1 MNQKML
7 QDLNHEQADA
17 VTSIN
22 GPVLLIAG
30 PGSGKTRVIT
40 HRIAHLV
47 KSQKVNP
54 YRITAMTFTNKA
66 ARELKDRL
74 ATILD
79 NTMPEIA
86 AGTFHSF
93 CAKFLRIEGQRINLS
108 SEFVIYDDG
117 DQIEQTK
124 VAMEE
129 LQIDQ
134 KQFPPRSILSSISNA
149 KSQLIPS
156 SEYKSN
162 ANDYFQEVVGRV
174 YEQYE
179 RFMSLNSALDFDDLL
194 IKTHFILSEDKE
206 ISEKYSE
213 RFLHVMVDEFQDT
226 NVAQYE
232 IAKLLVA
239 KHRNFCAVGDP
250 DQSIYS
256 WRNADIRN
264 ILSFQTDFPD
274 AKVIPLVQNY
284 RSSSTILEAAQHLIS
299 ANDQRVEK
307 DLWTSNKPGE
317 LITIE
322 EAFTDIEEAE
332 SVLNHIKSLTT
343 TQRYSNSDIA
353 IMYRV
358 NSQSRLLEESCRRHG
373 VPYQLIGGQKFYQR
387 QEIKDLVSYLRTIA
401 NPYDDIS
408 LMRIINTPP
417 RGIGKKTF
425 DDISLVARDEQ
436 LPLFF
441 AIGKM
446 LELQKSNGIELNTR
460 SIKALSNFYDTISK
474 LSEILNSDTHQSLGD
489 LINSI
494 LDLTNYRQIL
504 QSSKDIR
511 DKERLENLDE
521 FLNSASDYQG
531 NSLRESLSEFLET
544 ISLISDID
552 KMEDE
557 SSAITLITLHQ
568 SKGLEFPVVFII
580 GMEEGLLPHI
590 RSMEDPEQIEEERR
604 LCYVGLTRAKEK
616 LFLMRAFRRGYKGL
630 GLPTLPSR
638 FLNDLPT
645 KLIHTPKNLPKYF
658 NKQKTNNLTK
668 NKAISSEVKASGSG
682 FMTGDKV
689 NHPEFGAGIVMNC
702 KQIRSDFEI
711 TVAFKEGAGIKRLIA
726 SAANLKKI

>member
-1 MNQKML
+1 ML
-7 QDLNHEQADA
+7 QGLNHEQADA

-93 CAKFLRIEGQRINLS
+93 CAKFLRIEGQRIKLS

-194 IKTHFILSEDKE
+194 IKTHFILSEDQE

-307 DLWTSNKPGE
+307 DLWT
-317 LITIE
+317 
-322 EAFTDIEEAE
+322 
-332 SVLNHIKSLTT
+332 
-343 TQRYSNSDIA
+343 
-353 IMYRV
+353 
-358 NSQSRLLEESCRRHG
+358 
-373 VPYQLIGGQKFYQR
+373 
-387 QEIKDLVSYLRTIA
+387 
-401 NPYDDIS
+401 
-408 LMRIINTPP
+408 
-417 RGIGKKTF
+417 
-425 DDISLVARDEQ
+425 
-436 LPLFF
+436 
-441 AIGKM
+441 
-446 LELQKSNGIELNTR
+446 
-460 SIKALSNFYDTISK
+460 
-474 LSEILNSDTHQSLGD
+474 
-489 LINSI
+489 
-494 LDLTNYRQIL
+494 
-504 QSSKDIR
+504 
-511 DKERLENLDE
+511 
-521 FLNSASDYQG
+521 
-531 NSLRESLSEFLET
+531 
-544 ISLISDID
+544 
-552 KMEDE
+552 
-557 SSAITLITLHQ
+557 
-568 SKGLEFPVVFII
+568 
-580 GMEEGLLPHI
+580 
-590 RSMEDPEQIEEERR
+590 
-604 LCYVGLTRAKEK
+604 
-616 LFLMRAFRRGYKGL
+616 
-630 GLPTLPSR
+630 
-638 FLNDLPT
+638 
-645 KLIHTPKNLPKYF
+645 
-658 NKQKTNNLTK
+658 
-668 NKAISSEVKASGSG
+668 
-682 FMTGDKV
+682 
-689 NHPEFGAGIVMNC
+689 
-702 KQIRSDFEI
+702 
-711 TVAFKEGAGIKRLIA
+711 
-726 SAANLKKI
+726 

>member
-47 KSQKVNP
+47 KSQKINP

-74 ATILD
+74 NLILD
-79 NTMPEIA
+79 DSVPEIS

-93 CAKFLRIEGQRINLS
+93 CAKFLRIEGQRIKLS
-108 SEFVIYDDG
+108 SEFVIYDDA

-134 KQFPPRSILSSISNA
+134 KQFPPRSILSNISNA

-162 ANDYFQEVVGRV
+162 ANDYFQEIVSRV

-179 RFMSLNSALDFDDLL
+179 MFMSLNSALDFDDLL
-194 IKTHFILSEDKE
+194 IKTHYILNEDQE

-284 RSSSTILEAAQHLIS
+284 RSSATILEAAQHLIS

-307 DLWTSNKPGE
+307 DLWTTNKQGE
-317 LITIE
+317 PITVE

-332 SVLNHIKSLTT
+332 SVLNHIKSLTNN
-343 TQRYSNSDIA
+343 QHYSNSDIA

-387 QEIKDLVSYLRTIA
+387 QEIKDVVSYLRTIA

-425 DDISLVARDEQ
+425 DDISLVAKNEQ

-441 AIGKM
+441 AIGRI
-446 LELQKSNGIELNTR
+446 LELQKSKQIEFTSR
-460 SIKALSNFYDTISK
+460 SINALSNFYETISK

-511 DKERLENLDE
+511 DNERLENLDE
-521 FLNSASDYQG
+521 FLNSASDYQSH
-531 NSLRESLSEFLET
+531 SLRESLSEFLET
-544 ISLISDID
+544 ISLVSDID

-590 RSMEDPEQIEEERR
+590 RSMEDPEQIQEERR
-604 LCYVGLTRAKEK
+604 LAYVGFTRAKEK

-638 FLNDLPT
+638 FLTDLPE
-645 KLIHTPKNLPKYF
+645 KLIHTPKSLPKYF
-658 NKQKTNNLTK
+658 DKITTK
-668 NKAISSEVKASGSG
+668 NSNKTKFQNLEVRASGSG

-689 NHPEFGAGIVMNC
+689 NHPDFGSGIVMNC
-702 KQIRSDFEI
+702 KEIRSDFEI
-711 TVAFKEGAGIKRLIA
+711 TIAFKDGAGIKRLIA
-726 SAANLKKI
+726 SVANLKKI

>member
-7 QDLNHEQADA
+7 QDLNQEQTEA
-17 VTSIN
+17 VTSIH

-66 ARELKDRL
+66 ARELRDRL
-74 ATILD
+74 NRILGD
-79 NTMPEIA
+79 LVPEIS

-93 CAKFLRIEGQRINLS
+93 CAKFLRIEGGRIKLNP
-108 SEFVIYDDG
+108 EFVIYDDA

-124 VAMEE
+124 AAMEN

-134 KQFPPRSILSSISNA
+134 KQFAPRTILSSISNA

-156 SEYKSN
+156 SGYKSA
-162 ANDYFQEVVGRV
+162 ANDYFQEIVGRV

-179 RFMSLNSALDFDDLL
+179 ILMNSNSALDFDDLL
-194 IKTHFILSEDKE
+194 VKVHFILNEDQE
-206 ISEKYSE
+206 IFEKYSE

-226 NVAQYE
+226 NIAQYE

-264 ILSFQTDFPD
+264 ILSFQNDFPD
-274 AKVIPLVQNY
+274 AKIIPLVQNY
-284 RSSSTILEAAQHLIS
+284 RSSATILEAAQHLIS

-307 DLWTSNKPGE
+307 DLWTTNKQGDP
-317 LITIE
+317 IIVE
-322 EAFTDIEEAE
+322 EAYTDTEEAA
-332 SVLNHIKSLTT
+332 SVLDHIKSLTT
-343 TQRYSNSDIA
+343 NQQYSNSDIA

-358 NSQSRLLEESCRRHG
+358 NSQSRLLEEACRRNG

-387 QEIKDLVSYLRTIA
+387 QEIKDIISYLRTIA
-401 NPYDDIS
+401 NPYDNIS

-425 DDISLVARDEQ
+425 DDISLVAKNEQ
-436 LPLFF
+436 LPLLF
-441 AIGKM
+441 AVGRI
-446 LELQKSNGIELNTR
+446 LELQKSGDFQFNSR
-460 SIKALSNFYDTISK
+460 SINALSNFYETITQ
-474 LSEILNSDTHQSLGD
+474 LTDILNSDTYKSLGD

-504 QSSKDIR
+504 QSSKNIR
-511 DKERLENLDE
+511 DNERLENLDE
-521 FLNSASDYQG
+521 FLNSASDYQSH
-531 NSLRESLSEFLET
+531 SLRESLAEFLET

-590 RSMEDPEQIEEERR
+590 RSMESPDQIEEERR
-604 LCYVGLTRAKEK
+604 LAYVGFTRAKEK

-630 GLPTLPSR
+630 GIPTLPSR
-638 FLNDLPT
+638 FINDLPT
-645 KLIHTPKNLPKYF
+645 KLIQTQKNRPKYLGKI
-658 NKQKTNNLTK
+658 NSPNIHK
-668 NKAISSEVKASGSG
+668 NKPRNSGMRASG

-689 NHPEFGAGIVMNC
+689 SHPDFGAGIVLNC
-702 KQIRSDFEI
+702 KEIKSDFEI
-711 TVAFKEGAGIKRLIA
+711 TVAFKNKAGIKRLIA
-726 SAANLKKI
+726 SIANLKKV

>member
-93 CAKFLRIEGQRINLS
+93 CAKFLRIEGQRIKLS

-194 IKTHFILSEDKE
+194 IKTHFILSEDQE

-446 LELQKSNGIELNTR
+446 LKLQKSNGSELNSR

-521 FLNSASDYQG
+521 FLNSASDYKG
-531 NSLRESLSEFLET
+531 PSLRESLSEFLET

-580 GMEEGLLPHI
+580 CLLYT
-590 RSMEDPEQIEEERR
+590 S
-604 LCYVGLTRAKEK
+604 
-616 LFLMRAFRRGYKGL
+616 
-630 GLPTLPSR
+630 PSPR
-638 FLNDLPT
+638 D
-645 KLIHTPKNLPKYF
+645 
-658 NKQKTNNLTK
+658 
-668 NKAISSEVKASGSG
+668 
-682 FMTGDKV
+682 
-689 NHPEFGAGIVMNC
+689 
-702 KQIRSDFEI
+702 
-711 TVAFKEGAGIKRLIA
+711 
-726 SAANLKKI
+726 

>member
-373 VPYQLIGGQKFYQR
+373 VPYQLIRGQKFYQR

-446 LELQKSNGIELNTR
+446 LELQKSNGIELNPR

-590 RSMEDPEQIEEERR
+590 RSMEDPDQIEEERR
-604 LCYVGLTRAKEK
+604 LAYVGFTRAKEK

-638 FLNDLPT
+638 FLNDLPA
-645 KLIHTPKNLPKYF
+645 KLIHTPKSLPKYF
-658 NKQKTNNLTK
+658 NKHKTNNFTK
-668 NKAISSEVKASGSG
+668 NKPISSEVKASGSG